1 MNTNEQQQQKQQFN
15 LLQNVMDTTI
25 NEQNS
30 MNVSLN
36 HFDGLTATLNL
47 SNAISLNN
55 MNQQQHQ
62 QQQQQQ
68 QQQVMKQLI
77 DQNGQYNQNNGGI
90 FIGI

>member
-1 MNTNEQQQQKQQFN
+1 MNTNEQKQQFN
-15 LLQNVMDTTI
+15 LLQNVMDTTNN

-36 HFDGLTATLNL
+36 HFDGLTASLNL

-55 MNQQQHQ
+55 MNQQQH

>member
-1 MNTNEQQQQKQQFN
+1 MLISCQSLNKSVPLDLMNTNEQQQKQQFN
-15 LLQNVMDTTI
+15 LLQNVMDTTN

-47 SNAISLNN
+47 SNSISLNN

-68 QQQVMKQLI
+68 QQQNM
-77 DQNGQYNQNNGGI
+77 
-90 FIGI
+90 

>member
-1 MNTNEQQQQKQQFN
+1 MNTNEQQQKQQFN
-15 LLQNVMDTTI
+15 LLQNVMDTTN

-68 QQQVMKQLI
+68 VMKQLI